1 MNEVIDFKKPEKK
14 NAYKVLTIIAG
25 DDVAYDNLE
34 IFLNDGWD
42 LIDVISVDGVEGL
55 HASETTFILYKV

>member
-1 MNEVIDFKKPEKK
+1 MSNVTNLVTPVKKDHYEV
-14 NAYKVLTIIAG
+14 VTIIAG
-25 DDVAYDNLE
+25 DSYIKLKAL
-34 IFLNDGWD
+34 LNEGWD